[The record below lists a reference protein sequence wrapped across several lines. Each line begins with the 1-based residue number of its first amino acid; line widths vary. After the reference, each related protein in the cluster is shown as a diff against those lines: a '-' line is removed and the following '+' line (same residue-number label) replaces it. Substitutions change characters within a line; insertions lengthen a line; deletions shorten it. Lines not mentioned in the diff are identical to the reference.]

1 MPMAGAA
8 VMLAAGAGI
17 AGGRLAA
24 AGGANG
30 WMFGWRRAGEP
41 KRWFVRPAAPPVGP
55 QLVADAQPQPAIGD
69 SAVLDA
75 CGFGAPSLRFSPEM
89 VAALGDAAPAVC
101 AGLHAHDAF
110 VGGHPLLPFEG
121 LKLGLDLDSP
131 SARPGVIL
139 AILDAAGDAG
149 PHRARRRTVA
159 CVTAASGVAS
169 RPLRSALDRLIVRH
183 ILDGMPNLTA
193 APCGGRARH
202 RR

>member
-1 MPMAGAA
+1 MLMAGAA
-8 VMLAAGAGI
+8 VMLAVGAGI
-17 AGGRLAA
+17 AGGGLAA

-41 KRWFVRPAAPPVGP
+41 KRWFVRPAASPVGP
-55 QLVADAQPQPAIGD
+55 QLVADAQPLPAIGD

-149 PHRARRRTVA
+149 LIGR
-159 CVTAASGVAS
+159 GVAPWPARQLRAGS
-169 RPLRSALDRLIVRH
+169 RPDR
-183 ILDGMPNLTA
+183 
-193 APCGGRARH
+193 
-202 RR
+202 